1 MDFFN
6 YSGDCQ
12 YTMTFGAD
20 MKTAR
25 ERIVV
30 NRTKTTRQSLS
41 ITYSVKSYRNVKTT
55 NQPYHGCP
63 LPLGCNIVVS
73 LVLLYLVGNNENLFV
88 NFLNRK

>member
-6 YSGDCQ
+6 YSGNCQ

-41 ITYSVKSYRNVKTT
+41 ITYSVKSYRNV
-55 NQPYHGCP
+55 
-63 LPLGCNIVVS
+63 
-73 LVLLYLVGNNENLFV
+73 
-88 NFLNRK
+88 

>member
-6 YSGDCQ
+6 CQ

-41 ITYSVKSYRNVKTT
+41 ITYSVKSYRNV
-55 NQPYHGCP
+55 
-63 LPLGCNIVVS
+63 
-73 LVLLYLVGNNENLFV
+73 
-88 NFLNRK
+88 